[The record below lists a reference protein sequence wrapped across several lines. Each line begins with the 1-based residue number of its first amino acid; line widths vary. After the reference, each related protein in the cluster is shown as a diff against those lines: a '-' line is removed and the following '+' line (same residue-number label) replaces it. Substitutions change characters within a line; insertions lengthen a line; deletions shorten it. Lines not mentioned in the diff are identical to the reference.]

1 MERSAVA
8 YFTNG
13 RIVIA
18 PVSRSVGGHALAGEP
33 RWFGRSAKKTVI
45 ADAVVDALARSTG
58 GLPDLS
64 PEQAKRYFIPFQD
77 AADVKNFKTF
87 MRDARSVDIDVAG
100 DAATLTP
107 LENLGVRNG
116 FEAVVENA
124 LTVPAG
130 DGAAMAGALLYL
142 LGLRPLPQVGA
153 DTATGDR

>member
-18 PVSRSVGGHALAGEP
+18 PISRSVGGHALAGEP

-100 DAATLTP
+100 DVATLTP

-142 LGLRPLPQVGA
+142 LGLRPLPQVSA

>member
-18 PVSRSVGGHALAGEP
+18 PISRSVGGHALAGEP

-100 DAATLTP
+100 DVATLTP

>member
-18 PVSRSVGGHALAGEP
+18 PISRSVGGHALAGEP

-100 DAATLTP
+100 DVATLTP

-142 LGLRPLPQVGA
+142 LGLRPLAQVSA

>member
-18 PVSRSVGGHALAGEP
+18 PISRSVGGHALAGEP